1 MLHMIYIMYK
11 QVPGKHRP
19 LQQQQK
25 HDAAAANMQP
35 GPSTGITDASLAQH
49 NHSDDPTTRPAG
61 CPHQLAWTATHQSST
76 GGTITS
82 WGDFS
87 HAPPPPIWGLG
98 GSSIGDG
105 CPERGCCLFAL
116 ALQGVWDSPLSHPL
130 SNRAMLSGD
139 LFPCG
144 SRTPINPFE

>member
-35 GPSTGITDASLAQH
+35 GPSTGIRMLLSLSTITAMIPPPDQQAV
-49 NHSDDPTTRPAG
+49 PTNLLG
-61 CPHQLAWTATHQSST
+61 TATHQSST

-87 HAPPPPIWGLG
+87 HAPPPPPPIWGLG
-98 GSSIGDG
+98 GSSIGDWVSG
-105 CPERGCCLFAL
+105 NRLLPIRANL
-116 ALQGVWDSPLSHPL
+116 ATWGGGLGLSSLPSSL
-130 SNRAMLSGD
+130 
-139 LFPCG
+139 
-144 SRTPINPFE
+144 